1 MSSSYQQNMDEIIT
15 HLEHSISDEY
25 FSKAERKTL
34 KELLAVNPINLDQIN
49 FLRSKVY
56 EMAMA
61 NATDANYKFIIEWLK
76 NVNSALLP
84 KPEPEKSDAYFSPG
98 ETCRDVI
105 TNQINS
111 AISRIKICVF
121 TISDDHITNAIISA
135 HKKGRDI
142 KIITD
147 NDKSFD
153 IGSDIERLAQIGLD
167 IKMDTTPN
175 HMHHKFMVVDDASL
189 ITGSYNWTNS
199 AARYNHENIVLTK
212 ESGVIKSFLKEFSQL
227 WSEMTPFKP

>member
-1 MSSSYQQNMDEIIT
+1 MNEIIT
-15 HLEHSISDEY
+15 HLEESISDQY
-25 FSKAERKTL
+25 FSKSERKTL
-34 KELLAVNPINLDQIN
+34 KELLALNPINADQVN

-76 NVNSALLP
+76 NVNSALLT
-84 KPEPEKSDAYFSPG
+84 KSEPEKSDAYFSPG

-105 TNQINS
+105 IHQINT
-111 AISRIKICVF
+111 AINRVKICVF

-153 IGSDIERLAQIGLD
+153 TGSDIERLAQLGLD

-189 ITGSYNWTNS
+189 ITGSYNWTQS
-199 AARYNHENIVLTK
+199 AARYNHENIVLTE
-212 ESGVIKSFLKEFSQL
+212 ESGMIKSFLKEFSQL
-227 WSEMTPFKP
+227 WSEMTPFNS